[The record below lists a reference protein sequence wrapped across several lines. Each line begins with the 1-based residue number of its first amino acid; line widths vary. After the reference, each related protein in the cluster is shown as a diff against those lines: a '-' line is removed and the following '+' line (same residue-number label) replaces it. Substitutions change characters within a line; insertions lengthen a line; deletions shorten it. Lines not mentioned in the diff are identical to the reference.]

1 MNELGV
7 IMHGDNDPKVVNKPG
22 DKTADLPAIYWN
34 AAASV
39 FAYEFAKYCV
49 QGVEVLGES

>member
-1 MNELGV
+1 MP
-7 IMHGDNDPKVVNKPG
+7 HDNDPRVVNKKG

-34 AAASV
+34 AAASMY
-39 FAYEFAKYCV
+39 AYEFAKLAV